1 VSEGASTTAG
11 SEALLGCPAL
21 AEDALLLRA
30 RSENFSVAPRWL
42 PPGRRDDL
50 LALYGFARLVDQSG
64 DEASGDRL
72 ALLDAVSQDL
82 ERAFAGAP
90 RHPVLQRLARTI
102 RRRALPREPF
112 ERLIEANRID
122 QRRARVASFEELMD
136 YCTFSANP
144 VGELVLRV
152 FEQAGERNIRLS
164 NAVCSALQVI
174 EHCQDVAEDFRNGRV
189 YLPADDLARAGCSD
203 AELAGARAS
212 PALRSVV
219 ALQIGRA
226 RALLAD
232 ARPLSAALHGLARWL
247 VAGYAAGG
255 LAACDALGAA
265 HYDPNAGPV
274 RGRRRDLLRHTLALG
289 FTREAAIDR
298 GLEP

>member
-1 VSEGASTTAG
+1 VSEGSSTAVG
-11 SEALLGCPAL
+11 SDALLGCSAL
-21 AEDALLLRA
+21 AEGALLARA
-30 RSENFSVAPRWL
+30 RSENFPVAPRWL

-64 DEASGDRL
+64 DEAPGDRT
-72 ALLDAVSQDL
+72 ALLDAVSLDL
-82 ERAFAGAP
+82 ERAFSGAP
-90 RHPVLQRLARTI
+90 QHPVLQRLARTI
-102 RRRALPREPF
+102 RQHALAREPF

-203 AELAGARAS
+203 AELAGAPAS

-232 ARPLSAALHGLARWL
+232 AGPLCAALHGLARWL

-255 LAACDALGAA
+255 LAACEAFDAVR
-265 HYDPNAGPV
+265 YDPNRGLV
-274 RGRRRDLLRHTLALG
+274 RGRRRDLLWHALALG
-289 FTREAAIDR
+289 FTREVAV
-298 GLEP
+298 EP